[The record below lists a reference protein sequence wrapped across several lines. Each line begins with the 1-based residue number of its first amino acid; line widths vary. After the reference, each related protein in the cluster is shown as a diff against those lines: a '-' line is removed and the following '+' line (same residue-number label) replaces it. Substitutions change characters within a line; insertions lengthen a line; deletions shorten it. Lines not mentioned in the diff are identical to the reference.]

1 MCTNLHNAGVPVLLE
16 LWGFDVNHDWPW
28 WKKMIIYFLGK
39 FDRAGF
45 LSSNHRMTS
54 QQSRFFLT
62 NFHSI

>member
-1 MCTNLHNAGVPVLLE
+1 VLLD
-16 LWGFDVNHDWPW
+16 LWGYDVNHDWPW

-45 LSSNHRMTS
+45 LTSKHRMT
-54 QQSRFFLT
+54 QEQSRNFLH